1 MKIVVFEHPGF
12 LDSKSMPRFAGMLV
26 QACEHMGHEVHRWAP
41 RPVFHRLFA
50 ATRAAKWA
58 GYVDQYLLFPRWVR
72 QQLRQASPDTL
83 YVFADQALGPWV
95 PLVAHLPHVIHVHD
109 LLALRS
115 ALGRVPENPTRWSGR
130 IYQRYIRRGFRQG
143 RRFICI
149 SRRTQSDLIAFG
161 GIDAAAT
168 DVVYNDLN
176 YPFRPLGRAAAVQA
190 LRAQGLELPA
200 QGCLV
205 HISGGQWYKNLAGVL
220 GLYAEYAS
228 RHEQPLPLWLIGPF
242 TQADLARSLRPLP
255 PQAQVRCLSGLDAAT
270 LEQVYSA
277 AQALIFPSHAE
288 GFGWP
293 ILEAQAAG
301 CPVITTD
308 DAPMNEIGGPEARY
322 LPRLQAGSDGAAWCR
337 AGADQLDALLQADE
351 PERERRAAAC
361 VQWASGFAQGRALQ
375 RYLAIYRE
383 VLSPQGGA

>member
-1 MKIVVFEHPGF
+1 
-12 LDSKSMPRFAGMLV
+12 MPRFAGMLA
-26 QACEHMGHEVHRWAP
+26 QACAEMGHEVQRWAP
-41 RPVFHRLFA
+41 RPVLQPLFA
-50 ATRAAKWA
+50 GTRLGKWA

-72 QQLRQASPDTL
+72 RQLRQALPGTL

-95 PLVAHLPHVIHVHD
+95 PLVQHLPHVVHVHD

-115 ALGRVPENPTRWSGR
+115 ALGLVPENPTGWTGR
-130 IYQRYIRRGFRQG
+130 IYQRYIRRGFRRG

-149 SRRTQSDLIAFG
+149 SGRTQSDLVAFG
-161 GIDAAAT
+161 GIDAAKT
-168 DVVYNDLN
+168 EVVLNDLN
-176 YPFRPLGRAAAVQA
+176 HAFRPLGRDAAVQA
-190 LRAQGLELPA
+190 LNARGLALPE

-205 HISGGQWYKNLAGVL
+205 HISGGQWYKNFAGVL

-228 RHEQPLPLWLIGPF
+228 RHEQPLPLCLIGPF
-242 TQADLARSLRPLP
+242 TDADLARSLKPLP
-255 PQAQVRCLSGLDAAT
+255 PQAQVRILSGVDART

-277 AQALIFPSHAE
+277 AQVLIFPSHAE

-308 DAPMNEIGGPEARY
+308 DAPMNEIAGPEARY
-322 LPRLQAGSDGAAWCR
+322 VPRLMAGSDAQAWCR
-337 AGADQLDALLQADE
+337 AGADQLDDLLRADE
-351 PERERRAAAC
+351 PERASRSAAC

-375 RYLAIYRE
+375 RYLAIYQE
-383 VLSPQGGA
+383 VMAAPAGAGDER